1 MRFQALAVD
10 YDGTL
15 ASHDRLADGAAA
27 ALERARRAGLRL
39 ILVTGRTFFELTR
52 VCSRLDLFD
61 AVVAE
66 NGAVLHFPT
75 DDAICDEG
83 PPPPPRLI
91 AELDRRSIPFQA
103 GRVIIGTDR
112 SYEAEVRAALAAAGV
127 DLRLV
132 RNRAALMLL
141 PPGVSKGSGVRHA
154 MQQLGLSFHDVLGI
168 GDAENDLDL
177 FAACGYA
184 ACPDSAVA
192 EAAAVADWVFPGGD
206 GAAVTRAI
214 AEEILSGTLPPART
228 DRQRIELGWAGA
240 TSERVTIPARGVNV
254 LVHGD
259 SLSGKSWLTGG
270 LIERLVGR
278 AYATCVV
285 DPEGDYQGLADA
297 AGVAWAEVGD
307 AREWDAALGALARD
321 PAASLVVD
329 LSAASHDRKL
339 DLIRYGLQAIARARV
354 QHGRPHWT
362 VLDEA
367 HYWLHEQGVADEAAG
382 FAQKGFCLV
391 TYKASWL
398 RQTILD
404 AVDFVVLGRT
414 TAPAERAVLAG
425 LLERRGGGHAAA
437 MLRAAADLVP
447 PEFVLMPTAA
457 GAGAVNFVAPPRTTR
472 HVRHLG
478 KYADQPVAPQEA
490 FFFRRADGRSA
501 GAADSL
507 QAFVGRLR
515 EVEEDALAYHAAR
528 GDFSRW
534 IADVFAERRL
544 AARVRKIER
553 RWQADHRIP
562 LRPALVGLLADVT
575 AP

>member
-127 DLRLV
+127 DLRL
-132 RNRAALMLL
+132 
-141 PPGVSKGSGVRHA
+141 
-154 MQQLGLSFHDVLGI
+154 
-168 GDAENDLDL
+168 
-177 FAACGYA
+177 
-184 ACPDSAVA
+184 VA